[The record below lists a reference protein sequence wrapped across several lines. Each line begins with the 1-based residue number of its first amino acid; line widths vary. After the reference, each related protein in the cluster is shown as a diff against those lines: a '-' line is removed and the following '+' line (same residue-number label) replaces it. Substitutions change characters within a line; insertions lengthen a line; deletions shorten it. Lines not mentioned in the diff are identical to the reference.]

1 MPGFL
6 FMDIMDFEGDK
17 PLSEPAQPPATTAF
31 ARSRLP
37 RSLLIAHYAVAGG
50 CIKVAL
56 IDIFLAQAEKS
67 IAPKR
72 KLD

>member
-17 PLSEPAQPPATTAF
+17 PLSEPAQPPPTTTF

-37 RSLLIAHYAVAGG
+37 RSLLIAHYAVTGVWYEANSLFG
-50 CIKVAL
+50 
-56 IDIFLAQAEKS
+56 Q
-67 IAPKR
+67 
-72 KLD
+72 

>member
-17 PLSEPAQPPATTAF
+17 PLSEPAQPPPTTTF

-37 RSLLIAHYAVAGG
+37 RSLLIAHYAVTG
-50 CIKVAL
+50 VWY
-56 IDIFLAQAEKS
+56 
-67 IAPKR
+67 
-72 KLD
+72 